1 MSRKI
6 LKTTILYFL
15 IPFFTS
21 VLSGLVV
28 LSYQSVKNF
37 QNTLFFLAAEVQQT
51 QSTLVNFAAKETLEI
66 PLSENQV
73 PNKYWNTLGGD
84 ELDDIYN
91 CDNKQSVQ
99 TFYQALDVLKA
110 EYGILFTLAASN
122 KNPAFKMATE
132 INNQESA
139 VLNFSKI
146 ALSSVDGCNRSL
158 AKLFMH
164 ELKEILKA
172 EKVKL

>member
-6 LKTTILYFL
+6 IKTTILYFL

-51 QSTLVNFAAKETLEI
+51 QNTLDNFVTKETLEI

-91 CDNKQSVQ
+91 CDNNQSVQ

-110 EYGILFTLAASN
+110 DYKILFTLAVSN
-122 KNPAFKMATE
+122 KNPALEMAKA
-132 INNQESA
+132 INNQESV
-139 VLNFSKI
+139 VLGLGKV
-146 ALSSVDGCNRSL
+146 ALSSIDGCNRPL
-158 AKLFMH
+158 GRLFMH
-164 ELKEILKA
+164 ELKDILKA
-172 EKVKL
+172 EKVKI